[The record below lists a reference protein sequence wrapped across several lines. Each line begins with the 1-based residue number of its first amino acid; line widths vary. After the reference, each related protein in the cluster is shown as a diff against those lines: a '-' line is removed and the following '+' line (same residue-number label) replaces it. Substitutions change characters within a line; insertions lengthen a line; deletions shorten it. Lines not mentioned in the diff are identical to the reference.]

1 LKGVYGRV
9 GSLMQ
14 SRRGWLK
21 VVVRTRNRAERRM
34 RVALTRHQRGQHDD
48 RGEEP
53 AHGGRSLD
61 WGRPIAPVAHRTERS
76 APDRKAA
83 GSIPARRTK
92 NTAGNELETKTTQRA
107 RVNGIE
113 IGYQITGK
121 GEPLVLLHGGFGSV

>member
-1 LKGVYGRV
+1 
-9 GSLMQ
+9 
-14 SRRGWLK
+14 
-21 VVVRTRNRAERRM
+21 M
-34 RVALTRHQRGQHDD
+34 RVALASNEQERSDKR
-48 RGEEP
+48 RYRP

-83 GSIPARRTK
+83 GSIPARRTIK
-92 NTAGNELETKTTQRA
+92 QRGTNMPAKTSSLA

-113 IGYQITGK
+113 LGYQIVGD